1 MTQCIK
7 SCEIDGQEVVC
18 QVSKMIP
25 RRKGYTCTAYE
36 GQDIV
41 DGYKE
46 SFTKI
51 NEEMVSKGCECFVP
65 VDSP

>member
-1 MTQCIK
+1 
-7 SCEIDGQEVVC
+7 
-18 QVSKMIP
+18 MIR

-36 GQDIV
+36 DQDIV

-51 NEEMVSKGCECFVP
+51 NEETVSKGCDCFVP
-65 VDSP
+65 DSP